1 VWDDRLDELVELRR
15 EYKDEDNETD
25 KAEVLEALNE
35 IRAELDEEY
44 LKRLT
49 HTYESE
55 VASVE
60 EWESVVNSIP
70 GVRFTPQSNL
80 FKFNVRTRR
89 SFLTMKKS
97 VSKIL
102 AVVRTSTRLD

>member
-1 VWDDRLDELVELRR
+1 LFLGTVLSGCQWEKEGRYRPTWDDRLDELVELRR

-25 KAEVLEALNE
+25 KAEVREALNE

-70 GVRFTPQSNL
+70 KYASPHNRIYSN
-80 FKFNVRTRR
+80 
-89 SFLTMKKS
+89 
-97 VSKIL
+97 
-102 AVVRTSTRLD
+102 ST